1 MFGLMRRKTHLAVV
15 RELQATIAQEKE
27 NADGWKGV
35 AIAERNKGE
44 TLRKLLKEVT
54 RDDEEAEQCLAR
66 SM

>member
-15 RELQATIAQEKE
+15 RDLQNTIQNQGKKVAEWRTIAVQEK
-27 NADGWKGV
+27 NDNQ
-35 AIAERNKGE
+35 R
-44 TLRKLLKEVT
+44 LRKLLKEMT